1 MKDLLGRVLSAACIA
16 IHMVPTL
23 AVEEDAVPGRSPGGL
38 PFVFAPSDA
47 EDRVAIAFSFRGG
60 LAHDGLE
67 GPQTSYVASRM
78 MFGLADNAETYE
90 MVETLNDL
98 EGGIALVP
106 ELEHHLGLIL
116 APKSTI
122 ADVAGMAGTL
132 LSKPT
137 FPPARCAGRQVT
149 SHVPPAP
156 GAGRPKASRPG
167 PFWNAWRPRI
177 L

>member
-16 IHMVPTL
+16 IHMVPAL

-78 MFGLADNAETYE
+78 MFRLADNAETDE

-98 EGGIALVP
+98 DGGIAFQP
-106 ELEHHLGLIL
+106 DLEHHLGLIL
-116 APKSTI
+116 ASKSTI
-122 ADVAGMAGTL
+122 AEVAEMAGTL
-132 LSKPT
+132 LSKPP
-137 FPPARCAGRQVT
+137 FPPASCTRRQMT
-149 SHVPPAP
+149 SHESPAP
-156 GAGRPKASRPG
+156 GPGGPKT
-167 PFWNAWRPRI
+167 
-177 L
+177 